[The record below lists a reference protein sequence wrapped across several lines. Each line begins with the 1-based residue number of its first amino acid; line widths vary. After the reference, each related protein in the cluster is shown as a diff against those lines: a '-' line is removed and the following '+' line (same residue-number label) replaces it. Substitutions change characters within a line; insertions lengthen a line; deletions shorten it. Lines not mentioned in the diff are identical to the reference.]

1 MKKNLFLGFIACATL
16 AMTGCTNDGV
26 VAEGA
31 KTQPTAIE
39 FGTYLGR
46 DVQTRGT
53 ELTTAT
59 LNNFGV
65 FASYTGQNDYAAATA
80 TPNFMYNQEVTKNGT
95 NWEYSPLKYWPSTQN
110 DKVSFFAYAPFGTD
124 ANGITVSSQNKATGA
139 PSVTVEIKGAKDMV
153 DFVAG
158 VQMNKAFDNGASADN
173 TVAFSLQHEMSRVGI
188 SAKLDKEVYSNDAS
202 KKTFVVIKDVQI
214 DKVGDEGQF
223 YNKATYTFSTTTS
236 TRGTWDFGN
245 ATKSNAD
252 WNLAA
257 ILNKTSIT
265 AEGAISGNYKT
276 GVEGI
281 KLTNDKA
288 VSLFKDKEYLFLIPA
303 SANGGTGLTAGK
315 ATATISYDIVTEDS
329 NLAAGYSLTSAT
341 KTVNLPAGT
350 LQQGAAY
357 TYTFVIKLN
366 EVVLSATVS
375 NWSDA
380 TNSDIDVPYNA
391 NK

>member
-31 KTQPTAIE
+31 KTQPAAIE

-53 ELTTAT
+53 VM
-59 LNNFGV
+59 NNDALKNMGV
-65 FASYTGQNDYAAATA
+65 YASYTANKDFDGTTA
-80 TPNFMYNQEVTKNGT
+80 PNFMYNQEVTKNSSIWSYT
-95 NWEYSPLKYWPSTQN
+95 PVKYWPSTQN
-110 DKVSFFAYAPFGTD
+110 DKVSFFAYAPFGTE
-124 ANGITVSSQNKATGA
+124 ANGISTSSQNNTTGA

-158 VQMNKAFDNGASADN
+158 VQMNKSFDNGASANN

-188 SAKLDKEVYSNDAS
+188 SAKLDKEVYSDEAS

-223 YNKATYTFSTTTS
+223 YNKATYTFSTTTG
-236 TRGTWDFGN
+236 TRGTWDFTN

-252 WNLAA
+252 WNLAD
-257 ILNKTSIT
+257 ILNKTPIT
-265 AEGAISGNYKT
+265 AEGAKSGVYKT
-276 GVEGI
+276 GVDGI
-281 KLTNDKA
+281 KLTNGTA
-288 VSLFKDKEYLFLIPA
+288 VPLFKETDFLFLIPA
-303 SANGGTGLTAGK
+303 SDNKGTGLTGGK

-329 NLAAGYSLTSAT
+329 KLERGYSLTSAT

-350 LQQGAAY
+350 LQQGVAY

-366 EVVLSATVS
+366 EVVLSATV
-375 NWSDA
+375 NDWSEA
-380 TNSDIDVPYNA
+380 TNSDIDIPYNA

>member
-31 KTQPTAIE
+31 KTQPAAIE

-53 ELTTAT
+53 VM
-59 LNNFGV
+59 NNDALKNMGV
-65 FASYTGQNDYAAATA
+65 YASYTANKDFDGTTA
-80 TPNFMYNQEVTKNGT
+80 PNFMYNQEVTKNSSIWSYT
-95 NWEYSPLKYWPSTQN
+95 PVKYWPSTQN
-110 DKVSFFAYAPFGTD
+110 DKVSFFAYAPFGTE
-124 ANGITVSSQNKATGA
+124 ANGISTSSQNNTTGA

-158 VQMNKAFDNGASADN
+158 VQMNKSFDNGASANN

-188 SAKLDKEVYSNDAS
+188 SAKLDKEVYSDEAS

-223 YNKATYTFSTTTS
+223 YNKATYTFSTTTG
-236 TRGTWDFGN
+236 TRGTWDFAN

-252 WNLAA
+252 WNLAD
-257 ILNKTSIT
+257 ILNKTPIT
-265 AEGAISGNYKT
+265 AEGAKSGVYKT
-276 GVEGI
+276 GVDGI
-281 KLTNDKA
+281 KLTNGTA
-288 VSLFKDKEYLFLIPA
+288 VPLFKETDFLFLIPA
-303 SANGGTGLTAGK
+303 SDNKGTGLTGGK

-329 NLAAGYSLTSAT
+329 KLERGYSLTSAT

-350 LQQGAAY
+350 LQQGVAY

-366 EVVLSATVS
+366 EVVLSATV
-375 NWSDA
+375 NDWSEA
-380 TNSDIDVPYNA
+380 TNSDIDIPYNA